1 MAINK
6 RNIRLIFGL
15 KVRQYRLEK
24 KLSFKDL
31 SQKSGLSVSYLNEI
45 EKGKKYPKSE
55 KIIRLAEALDVSY
68 DQLVSLKLS
77 KKMAPVAEL
86 LNSGILDDLPL
97 SIFGLETNTL
107 LELITDVPTKIN
119 AFISTIIKIARNYE
133 MSREHFYLAAL
144 RSYQEMHDNYFEE
157 LEEAVETFVR
167 EFDFDLSPPVSVEQI
182 THILKNTYGY
192 TIDTVGLTQYPEL
205 SSIRSLYLP
214 DSRYLFINH
223 ELTPM
228 QKAFQFGK
236 ELAFNYLKLK
246 ERPSPHSYGKLNSFE
261 EALNNFKASYFSVAL
276 LINRDEM
283 KRDLEDLF
291 ESSTWD
297 SEHFLGLMNKYEA
310 TPEMFFHRLTNLLP
324 KYFGVNNLFFLR
336 TEQQLD
342 VEPEY
347 YRITKE
353 LHLQRQHSPHSV
365 VLDEHYCRRW
375 VSVRIL
381 KNLMRSQQVEGGEDC
396 LVDVQ
401 HSSYVGTKNE
411 YFCISVARANSPTP
425 NSNVSVTIG
434 IHLDTVAKRKIKFLE
449 HPDIPGKVVH
459 STCQRCTITDC
470 MERAAPPDQLI
481 RERKIQNAKDQLE
494 LLIKSK
500 DQILTS

>member
-24 KLSFKDL
+24 SLSFKEL
-31 SQKSGLSVSYLNEI
+31 SAKSGLSVSYLNEI

-55 KIIRLAEALDVSY
+55 KIIQIADALDVSY

-157 LEEAVETFVR
+157 LEEAVASFTEEF
-167 EFDFDLSPPVSVEQI
+167 EFDHTPPVSTEQI
-182 THILKNTYGY
+182 TNILQNTYGY
-192 TIDTVGLTQYPEL
+192 TIDHTGLLQYPDL

-214 DSRYLFINH
+214 DSRYLFINND
-223 ELTPM
+223 LTPI

-246 ERPSPHSYGKLNSFE
+246 ERPSPHSHGKLNSFE

-276 LINRDEM
+276 LINREEM
-283 KRDLEDLF
+283 KNDLEDFFQL
-291 ESSTWD
+291 EAWD
-297 SEHFLGLMNKYEA
+297 SDRFLSLMNKYEA

-324 KYFGVNNLFFLR
+324 TYFGVNNLFFLR
-336 TEQQLD
+336 TGQQLD
-342 VEPEY
+342 VAPEFY
-347 YRITKE
+347 SITKE
-353 LHLQRQHSPHSV
+353 LHLHRQHSPHSV
-365 VLDEHYCRRW
+365 ILNEHYCRRW

-381 KNLMRSQQVEGGEDC
+381 KNLMRGQQLDSQETC
-396 LVDVQ
+396 LIDIQ
-401 HSSYVGTKNE
+401 KSSYVGTKNE
-411 YFCISVARANSPTP
+411 YFCFSAARANAPTP

-434 IHLDTVAKRKIKFLE
+434 IHMDAVAKRKIKFLE
-449 HPDIPGKVVH
+449 HPDIPQKVVH
-459 STCQRCTITDC
+459 STCERCTITDC

-481 RERKIQNAKDQLE
+481 RDRKIQKAKDQLE
-494 LLIKSK
+494 LLITSR

>member
-1 MAINK
+1 M
-6 RNIRLIFGL
+6 
-15 KVRQYRLEK
+15 
-24 KLSFKDL
+24 SFKDL

-182 THILKNTYGY
+182 THILRNTYGY

-205 SSIRSLYLP
+205 SSVRSLYLP

-246 ERPSPHSYGKLNSFE
+246 ERPSPHNYGKLNSFE

-283 KRDLEDLF
+283 KRDLED
-291 ESSTWD
+291 
-297 SEHFLGLMNKYEA
+297 
-310 TPEMFFHRLTNLLP
+310 
-324 KYFGVNNLFFLR
+324 
-336 TEQQLD
+336 
-342 VEPEY
+342 
-347 YRITKE
+347 
-353 LHLQRQHSPHSV
+353 
-365 VLDEHYCRRW
+365 
-375 VSVRIL
+375 
-381 KNLMRSQQVEGGEDC
+381 
-396 LVDVQ
+396 
-401 HSSYVGTKNE
+401 
-411 YFCISVARANSPTP
+411 
-425 NSNVSVTIG
+425 
-434 IHLDTVAKRKIKFLE
+434 
-449 HPDIPGKVVH
+449 
-459 STCQRCTITDC
+459 
-470 MERAAPPDQLI
+470 
-481 RERKIQNAKDQLE
+481 
-494 LLIKSK
+494 
-500 DQILTS
+500 